1 MQHAEALLTCQDLL
15 DGHADFLDGS
25 LPTREARRFEMHLQ
39 LCQSCQR
46 YDRVVRRGLLLARN
60 LPEIQPSDH
69 FHEKLQA
76 RLMNLDLE
84 PPRQPIMAS
93 SATALVVA
101 AVLAVIALTPL
112 LRMVELE
119 RTAGSQAARTPLI
132 IPTSFVP
139 VDAQALV
146 PTPPAQ
152 PATVLDW
159 TTDPSFYLPVDLPAA
174 VPMAPITP
182 MLNSYPTVQAVTNR

>member
-25 LPTREARRFEMHLQ
+25 LPVREARRFETHLQ

-60 LPEIQPSDH
+60 LPEIEPSEH
-69 FHEKLQA
+69 FHERLQA
-76 RLMNLDLE
+76 RLMNLEAE
-84 PPRQPIMAS
+84 PPRQPIVAS

-112 LRMVELE
+112 LRLMEFEQLQ
-119 RTAGSQAARTPLI
+119 TGQ
-132 IPTSFVP
+132 F
-139 VDAQALV
+139 
-146 PTPPAQ
+146 
-152 PATVLDW
+152 
-159 TTDPSFYLPVDLPAA
+159 
-174 VPMAPITP
+174 
-182 MLNSYPTVQAVTNR
+182 